1 MVQRRYSA
9 DYIIAMEGKV
19 LDIIDWN
26 LMVFPVYDYVKIFIS
41 QGCLF
46 ENEDILRNAKDH
58 QHRDKPTC

>member
-1 MVQRRYSA
+1 
-9 DYIIAMEGKV
+9 MEGKV

-46 ENEDILRNAKDH
+46 ENEEILRNAKDH